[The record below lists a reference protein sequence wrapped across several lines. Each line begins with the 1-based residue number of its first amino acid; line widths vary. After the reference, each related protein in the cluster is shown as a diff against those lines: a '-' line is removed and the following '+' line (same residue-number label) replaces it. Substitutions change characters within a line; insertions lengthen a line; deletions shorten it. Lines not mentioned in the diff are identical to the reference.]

1 MGAQSSFC
9 SGSLLFVCKSFPK
22 IQSIPFVYVARVCSV
37 GYLDSFHSLMPRP
50 AKTVRK
56 CVTHQVS
63 SFCPR
68 PPPSQTKL
76 QRYNTPPPID
86 GCYRWSRGG
95 FINLRRQNAPAGASC
110 VPSLENKSHPI
121 FFDAAHSCL
130 FKDGN
135 RRVGP
140 VVVNSAQRHI
150 TVMPLC

>member
-1 MGAQSSFC
+1 MFWIIIICLQIFSQNTINPFC
-9 SGSLLFVCKSFPK
+9 LCRPSVLCWLFGQLPFFDAKACQNCEKVCDSPSLQLLP
-22 IQSIPFVYVARVCSV
+22 P
-37 GYLDSFHSLMPRP
+37 P
-50 AKTVRK
+50 
-56 CVTHQVS
+56 
-63 SFCPR
+63 

-140 VVVNSAQRHI
+140 VVVNSA
-150 TVMPLC
+150 LC